1 MKKVKYFLF
10 LILLLFSVSQVSAKE
25 ITRTCKYEDSIGND
39 VVVSF
44 DENDRPTAYIR
55 TYCKS
60 EEDCEIEEG
69 QGKREDIRNWKSIE
83 AVYKNNKKCF
93 SHIALVTSSSVD
105 PNTYP
110 EYIVYD
116 FNIYAGFHEGDIIP
130 KGYILRNYQLELYY
144 SSDEEDV
151 TPPNEDDFNTESP
164 DYDVNYPIKDTD
176 METICSMPSYRK
188 PMKFVGVI
196 LRLVKILVPILII
209 VYGAYDLYKAM
220 VSSKDDEI
228 KKAIKSIGIRIVA
241 GLFIFLLPGILQV
254 LLNMINEWSEYKNS
268 WCCCTE
274 CLFNKDCDVNS
285 CNSSSCHIE
294 GMGN

>member
-44 DENDRPTAYIR
+44 DENDRPTAHIR
-55 TYCKS
+55 TYC
-60 EEDCEIEEG
+60 EDENNCKDIYNNAG
-69 QGKREDIRNWKSIE
+69 QGNREDVKNWESLDFY
-83 AVYKNNKKCF
+83 YKKYEKCYPILIVNNF
-93 SHIALVTSSSVD
+93 L
-105 PNTYP
+105 
-110 EYIVYD
+110 
-116 FNIYAGFHEGDIIP
+116 FNYKVYAGFKEEDVVGFD
-130 KGYILRNYQLELYY
+130 GYRLSLVSDSY
-144 SSDEEDV
+144 DEEDS
-151 TPPNEDDFNTESP
+151 NEDNFNTESP

-196 LRLVKILVPILII
+196 LRLVKILVPMLII

-254 LLNMINEWSEYKNS
+254 LLNMINEWSAYKNS

-294 GMGN
+294 GMGS